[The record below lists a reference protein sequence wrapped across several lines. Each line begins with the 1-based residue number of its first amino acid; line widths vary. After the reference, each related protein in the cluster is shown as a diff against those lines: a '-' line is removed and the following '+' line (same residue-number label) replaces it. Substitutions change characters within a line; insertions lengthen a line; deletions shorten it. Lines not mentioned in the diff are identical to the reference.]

1 MARRLEVGE
10 SFTIP
15 DGTWLLDASTN
26 EGRLY
31 VVVEQ
36 YEDGAE
42 PTPTQMDRIE
52 SLLATLV
59 ELLADEGEDT
69 EQPVLTL
76 DGEAVGGERDDS
88 QPL

>member
-10 SFTIP
+10 SFTIS
-15 DGTWLLDASTN
+15 DRAWLLDASTN

-36 YEDGAE
+36 CEDGAK
-42 PTPTQMDRIE
+42 PAPTQMDRIE
-52 SLLATLV
+52 SLLATLL
-59 ELLADEGEDT
+59 ELLADEVEEPD
-69 EQPVLTL
+69 EPVRTL
-76 DGEAVGGERDDS
+76 DGEIIGGERDDS